1 MDKTDP
7 AKWGTRV
14 DGNPVTNFLFL
25 QSNHHIEHH
34 YFPRVPLYRLPALN
48 RRLRPFWDGIGH
60 PSRSY
65 PKLLWK
71 WFVENRAPHTNW
83 E

>member
-1 MDKTDP
+1 MRGHWFWD
-7 AKWGTRV
+7 AA
-14 DGNPVTNFLFL
+14 FLN
-25 QSNHHIEHH
+25 SNYHLEHH
-34 YFPRVPLYRLPALN
+34 YFPSVPLYRLAALN
-48 RRLRPFWDGIGH
+48 RRLRPFWQGIGH

-65 PKLLWK
+65 PTLLWK